1 MNLPPPLAGEQRRPS
16 AAVLS
21 AKNAD
26 AKHRLWSEAMPEG
39 VSRHL
44 REPPQAGEEL
54 RVVAWVDGLASCGA
68 LQNRNHAG
76 DHVIDRRT
84 RRKFSS
90 LIGVLLP
97 VSLGMRSIADD
108 QIFPAIVF
116 YAP

>member
-1 MNLPPPLAGEQRRPS
+1 L
-16 AAVLS
+16 AAVLN

-44 REPPQAGEEL
+44 REPQGRRPPPYPPPRKRGEEL
-54 RVVAWVDGLASCGA
+54 RVVAWVDGLGSCGV
-68 LQNRNHAG
+68 LQKRNHAR
-76 DHVIDRRT
+76 DHVIDGRPGW
-84 RRKFSS
+84 KYSF

-108 QIFPAIVF
+108 QIFPAVVF